1 MSTSIRKYLVRFV
14 ITSAVIAAI
23 LILLTS
29 IVQSP
34 NFQTLPSQA
43 QSALLI
49 LYKNQFAFVLCYI
62 GISAFA
68 LTMLPDRETNSS
80 VSSNDQ
86 ADKHTSSHTIE
97 TKSSLENASLQEKE
111 GA

>member
-1 MSTSIRKYLVRFV
+1 MNTSIRAYLVRFV
-14 ITSAVIAAI
+14 IASAFIAAI

-29 IVQSP
+29 VVQSS
-34 NFQTLPSQA
+34 NFQALPSQA

-49 LYKNQFAFVLCYI
+49 LYKNQFAFVFCYI

-80 VSSNDQ
+80 ASSNDH
-86 ADKHTSSHTIE
+86 ANKHTSSNTIE
-97 TKSSLENASLQEKE
+97 TKHSLENASLQEKE